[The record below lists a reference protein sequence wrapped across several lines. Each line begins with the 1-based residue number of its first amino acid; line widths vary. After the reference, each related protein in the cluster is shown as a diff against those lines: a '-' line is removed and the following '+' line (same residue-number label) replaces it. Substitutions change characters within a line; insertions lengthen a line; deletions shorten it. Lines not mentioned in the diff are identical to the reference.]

1 MQKISYTG
9 NGKTKEFHFN
19 FPYFENSNIIVT
31 KNNIPTTDYNV
42 IGTSGGLNADIPY
55 TGGKIVFETAPT
67 TLDTITITRQLPLTR
82 IVDYQPTT
90 KLDPTT
96 LNQDLNYL
104 TEILKDFNDEIAH
117 ITTKY
122 HEITNKESNDIL
134 LEKFTI
140 IHEEII
146 TFNAQLTELQDIIK
160 LSETV
165 NTNTQSIS
173 EINKQTSGLIDY
185 VIEYQ
190 EPTSNNNYTWYR
202 KYKSGWIEQGGIG
215 IAEPQSACQITYPIT
230 MSNANYTLIAFSKS
244 PHETSADTVHGCH
257 YTGKTRTGCSI
268 ISLNSQGNWLSN
280 EINWYVYG
288 FCV

>member
-1 MQKISYTG
+1 M
-9 NGKTKEFHFN
+9 
-19 FPYFENSNIIVT
+19 
-31 KNNIPTTDYNV
+31 
-42 IGTSGGLNADIPY
+42 
-55 TGGKIVFETAPT
+55 
-67 TLDTITITRQLPLTR
+67 DTITITRKLSLSR
-82 IVDYQPTT
+82 IVDYQPLSHITP
-90 KLDPTT
+90 KL

-104 TEILKDFNDEIAH
+104 TEVLKDFNDKIAH
-117 ITTKY
+117 INTKY

-146 TFNAQLTELQDIIK
+146 TFNTQLSELQDIIK

-165 NTNTQSIS
+165 NINTQNIS
-173 EINKQTSGLIDY
+173 EINKQTSGLINY

-190 EPTSNNNYTWYR
+190 EPTSSNNYTRYR
-202 KYKSGWIEQGGIG
+202 KYKSGWIKQGGIG
-215 IAEPQSACQITYPIT
+215 IAEPQSTCQITYPIT

-244 PHETSADTVHGCH
+244 PHETSADPVHGCH